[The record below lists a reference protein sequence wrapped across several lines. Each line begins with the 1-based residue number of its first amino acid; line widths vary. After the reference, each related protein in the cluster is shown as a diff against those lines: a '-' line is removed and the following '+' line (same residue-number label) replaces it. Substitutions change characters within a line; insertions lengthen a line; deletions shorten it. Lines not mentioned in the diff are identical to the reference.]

1 MKNFLVI
8 IACLILF
15 TDAAFA
21 QSKLF
26 TKNGVISFKSK
37 TVIQNIEAVNNK
49 TLSVWDLSTG
59 KIEFSVLIKGFQ
71 FEKALMQEHFNEN
84 YMESSKYPKAVFTG
98 IVQNMQPLEGNVN
111 KEFVT
116 KVVGTLTM
124 HGITKP
130 VTALT
135 KITAKNGTI
144 SGVADFFI
152 LASDYDIKI
161 PALVSNKVNN
171 RIDIRIN
178 VAAFQPLISK

>member
-1 MKNFLVI
+1 MKNFLAI
-8 IACLILF
+8 IVCF
-15 TDAAFA
+15 TLLTNAAFA

-37 TVIQNIEAVNNK
+37 TAIQDIEAVNNK
-49 TLSVWDLSTG
+49 ALSVWNLSTG

-116 KVVGTLTM
+116 KVIGTLNM

-135 KITAKNGTI
+135 KITVKNGVV
-144 SGVADFFI
+144 SGIADFFI

-161 PALVSNKVNN
+161 PSVVANKVNN

-178 VAAFQPLISK
+178 VAAYQPLNSK